1 MLTYQILRVPAG
13 HGAPR
18 WGAPVAWAVRFVPK
32 LFLFEALVPKAK
44 PIPVV
49 RINTAR
55 DRSQSSIFPAVSRLN
70 KAIFS
75 AAAHVGSET

>member
-1 MLTYQILRVPAG
+1 MLTYQMFAG
-13 HGAPR
+13 AGGAR
-18 WGAPVAWAVRFVPK
+18 GAALGCSVAWAVRFVPK

-55 DRSQSSIFPAVSRLN
+55 DRSKVLFFPPCRD
-70 KAIFS
+70 
-75 AAAHVGSET
+75 